1 MKGKITITRQ
11 SSNKGDGVISIS
23 IRDELS
29 HIEFVEAKISFNDFA
44 EAITGLSFVDCDIMV
59 NGLEKVG
66 MQIERKTLEFE
77 MPESSYNDR
86 KDIAYQEAL
95 KLCDDGWIPSSYFSS
110 QGSFFKKDGK
120 DFARTSAS
128 RWVEVQ
134 NEMV

>member
-29 HIEFVEAKISFNDFA
+29 RIEFVEAKISFNDFA
-44 EAITGLSFVDCDIMV
+44 EAITGLSFVDCEIMV
-59 NGLEKVG
+59 NDFEKVG
-66 MQIERKTLEFE
+66 MQFQRKTLEFE
-77 MPESSYNDR
+77 LPETTYSNR
-86 KDIAYQEAL
+86 KDIAYKEAL
-95 KLCDDGWIPSSYFSS
+95 KLCDDGWVPSSYFSS
-110 QGSFFKKDGK
+110 QNSFFRKDGK

-134 NEMV
+134 